1 MLKYYNQMLM
11 EDMFMMNIFLLL
23 FTRVRSIL
31 FAAKVSCIVK
41 VTQVLQFS
49 SCLTIII
56 VSYSAYE
63 LWFKQILFEI
73 DSVRD
78 MFTGSEKL
86 QNISEEVLEE
96 ESETVPVLSDEPK
109 YKAVDENKMLEI
121 LNRMNRV
128 VMILKVDC

>member
-1 MLKYYNQMLM
+1 
-11 EDMFMMNIFLLL
+11 
-23 FTRVRSIL
+23 
-31 FAAKVSCIVK
+31 
-41 VTQVLQFS
+41 
-49 SCLTIII
+49 
-56 VSYSAYE
+56 
-63 LWFKQILFEI
+63 
-73 DSVRD
+73 

-96 ESETVPVLSDEPK
+96 ESGTTPVLSDEPK

>member
-1 MLKYYNQMLM
+1 M
-11 EDMFMMNIFLLL
+11 
-23 FTRVRSIL
+23 
-31 FAAKVSCIVK
+31 
-41 VTQVLQFS
+41 
-49 SCLTIII
+49 
-56 VSYSAYE
+56 
-63 LWFKQILFEI
+63 FEI

-96 ESETVPVLSDEPK
+96 ESGTTPVLSDEPK

-128 VMILKVDC
+128 VMILISIKIKLIRASQKRSASSILE

>member
-1 MLKYYNQMLM
+1 M
-11 EDMFMMNIFLLL
+11 
-23 FTRVRSIL
+23 
-31 FAAKVSCIVK
+31 
-41 VTQVLQFS
+41 
-49 SCLTIII
+49 
-56 VSYSAYE
+56 
-63 LWFKQILFEI
+63 FEI